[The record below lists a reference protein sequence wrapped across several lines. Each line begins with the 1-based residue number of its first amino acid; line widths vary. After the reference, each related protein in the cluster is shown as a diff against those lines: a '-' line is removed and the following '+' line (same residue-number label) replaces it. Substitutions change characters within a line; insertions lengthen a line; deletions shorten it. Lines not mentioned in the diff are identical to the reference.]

1 LKKEYS
7 NPLTNKKMNELQNE
21 IEALIALKKKK
32 VRKIVKKSDLKLD
45 EFQSII
51 KSTNLMLST
60 M

>member
-1 LKKEYS
+1 
-7 NPLTNKKMNELQNE
+7 MNELQNE

-60 M
+60 L